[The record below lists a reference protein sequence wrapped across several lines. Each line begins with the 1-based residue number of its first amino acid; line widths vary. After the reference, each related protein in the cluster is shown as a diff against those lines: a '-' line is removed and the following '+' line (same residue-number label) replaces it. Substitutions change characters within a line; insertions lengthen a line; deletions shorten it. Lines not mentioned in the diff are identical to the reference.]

1 MPQIKNG
8 GAFGFGFGRPS
19 FARKK
24 NQEGFFW
31 RIYQGEKKII
41 LRNVLVTKITCVE
54 LASNL

>member
-24 NQEGFFW
+24 NQEGFFGGYI
-31 RIYQGEKKII
+31 RER
-41 LRNVLVTKITCVE
+41 RNHPYK
-54 LASNL
+54 

>member
-31 RIYQGEKKII
+31 RIYQGEKKSP
-41 LRNVLVTKITCVE
+41 L
-54 LASNL
+54 

>member
-24 NQEGFFW
+24 NHNGICVSESEEGFFW
-31 RIYQGEKKII
+31 RIYQGEKKSP
-41 LRNVLVTKITCVE
+41 L
-54 LASNL
+54 